1 MSTLKTVGMAAAVL
15 ATGFLGYGIYKAMQD
30 EDEQRCSSD
39 DSADWD
45 EMEDAEEGGTKE
57 YSMMRRMMLSMDEGR
72 FC

>member
-30 EDEQRCSSD
+30 EDEQGCSSD
-39 DSADWD
+39 DATDWD
-45 EMEDAEEGGTKE
+45 EMEERRKVRTKRD
-57 YSMMRRMMLSMDEGR
+57 SMMRRMILSMDEGR